1 MSSVYRVCGNHSTLF
16 FFFDDLVEC

>member
-16 FFFDDLVEC
+16 FFSDDLVEC